1 MVEILTKKL
10 WTDSS
15 KYGQSSTKI
24 KNLKKP
30 LNCILD
36 TMVQY
41 MKKIITPY
49 YPFNALDEL
58 RMRRTKSKLSTMSDD
73 FKWAVS

>member
-1 MVEILTKKL
+1 
-10 WTDSS
+10 
-15 KYGQSSTKI
+15 
-24 KNLKKP
+24 
-30 LNCILD
+30 
-36 TMVQY
+36 